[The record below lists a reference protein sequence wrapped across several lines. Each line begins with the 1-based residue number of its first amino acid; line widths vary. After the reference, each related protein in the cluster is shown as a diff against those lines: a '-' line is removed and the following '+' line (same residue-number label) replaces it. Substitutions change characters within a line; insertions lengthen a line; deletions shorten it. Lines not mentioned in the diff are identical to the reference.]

1 MTDTPLKPTSSSH
14 AEWRARLI
22 AQIRMAMV
30 EKKLTQA
37 QLADAAD
44 CHEKTVQNLLGGRQV
59 RDQTLFDV
67 CMVLGLDYEDIKD
80 TWHGSVA
87 QHGVLP
93 SDLHNPMLPNWRTSN
108 ESHQQTNPMELR
120 GTGGMI
126 APVYMGAYT
135 RAAVDHYLGSY
146 LTLRA
151 DFQQPDKIVAY
162 RTDITWDPE
171 WPSLLFQECARPDAP
186 YSHRG
191 RLYVPASSMFI
202 HLVSL
207 TKGAMRMIVVSQL
220 DRDGVMRGL
229 ITTLN
234 KQRAT
239 YVPVATPIVYAKRED
254 LDTAKLGEIT
264 PSQPVFATYRTMLN
278 ETMSEGYARLVQP

>member
-1 MTDTPLKPTSSSH
+1 MTAKPVV
-14 AEWRARLI
+14 AIPVDQRAKAI
-22 AQIRMAMV
+22 GQIRTAMI

-44 CHEKTVQNLLGGRQV
+44 CHEKTVQNLLGGRSV

-67 CMVLGLDYEDIKD
+67 CSFLGLDYEDVRD
-80 TWHGSVA
+80 NWHGSVA
-87 QHGVLP
+87 QAGHTPPEPPPGARER
-93 SDLHNPMLPNWRTSN
+93 NG
-108 ESHQQTNPMELR
+108 Q
-120 GTGGMI
+120 GGLV
-126 APVYMGAYT
+126 APLYMGAYT

-146 LTLRA
+146 LTLRPA
-151 DFQQPDKIVAY
+151 FSDPGTIVAY
-162 RTDITWDPE
+162 RTEVSWDDE
-171 WPSLLFQECARPDAP
+171 WPSLLFQEHDRPDAP

-191 RLYVPASSMFI
+191 RLYVPASSSFI

-220 DRDGVMRGL
+220 DRDGLMRGL

-239 YVPVATPIVYAKRED
+239 YVPVSTPIVYAKREAI
-254 LDTAKLGEIT
+254 TGQTLGLIAPGHAAHGEYK
-264 PSQPVFATYRTMLN
+264 ALLC
-278 ETMSEGYARLVQP
+278 ETISEGYARLVPP